1 MQTEKNQLHVQS
13 SILCLFK
20 VKRLQQT
27 ILDSL
32 EDKRKLES
40 IIRESSE
47 SLAVLQEGLKTLQ
60 CSGSDLSHR
69 VDSVAEESHAKCAEM
84 KMSNAKETRVMREE
98 LVNVVENVTNMQNLQ
113 QQHFCEDTA
122 TTKNVQFYEYL
133 HHKHIQLEWS
143 IQRFE
148 QCRNKLSQ
156 LHRCVL
162 LSVG

>member
-1 MQTEKNQLHVQS
+1 MRIGRYTLRRRFFVF
-13 SILCLFK
+13 LK

-40 IIRESSE
+40 IIRESSDFV
-47 SLAVLQEGLKTLQ
+47 AVLQEGLKTLQ
-60 CSGSDLSHR
+60 CSGSDLAHR
-69 VDSVAEESHAKCAEM
+69 VDSVAEESRVKCVEI
-84 KMSNAKETRVMREE
+84 KMSNAKETREIRDE
-98 LVNVVENVTNMQNLQ
+98 LMNVVENVTNMQNIQ
-113 QQHFCEDTA
+113 QQQQQQFCEDP
-122 TTKNVQFYEYL
+122 TTKNVQFCEYL

-156 LHRCVL
+156 LHRLVL
-162 LSVG
+162 MSVG